1 MAVGTTQCH
10 RFCLSFHLVFLV
22 VFPEAHSR
30 RTSPPVG
37 TPSILHVC
45 FIQVYGLC
53 DRRLSSQIRPSS
65 PHSWLTRPPAPTPS
79 QSPSALLIPPG
90 AILGGGLTVLRSPR
104 EGKEDTTGHEVT
116 SSPSVGL
123 PCRSKSARNTPSC
136 KGGGVASAYIPSTNP
151 ANLELSM

>member
-10 RFCLSFHLVFLV
+10 RFCLSFYSVFLV

-37 TPSILHVC
+37 LTSILHVC
-45 FIQVYGLC
+45 FIQVYGFY
-53 DRRLSSQIRPSS
+53 DRWLSSQRSLS
-65 PHSWLTRPPAPTPS
+65 PHSWFTRPLAPTPS
-79 QSPSALLIPPG
+79 QSPSTLLIPPG
-90 AILGGGLTVLRSPR
+90 AILRGGLTVLCSPR

-123 PCRSKSARNTPSC
+123 PCRSKSARNTSSC
-136 KGGGVASAYIPSTNP
+136 KGGGVAGAYIPSTNS